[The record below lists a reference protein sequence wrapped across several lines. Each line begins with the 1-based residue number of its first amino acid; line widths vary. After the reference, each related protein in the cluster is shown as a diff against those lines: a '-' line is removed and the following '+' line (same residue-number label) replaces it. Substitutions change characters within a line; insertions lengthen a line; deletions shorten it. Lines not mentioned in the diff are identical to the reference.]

1 MLYFNEPE
9 RALLMSS
16 DIVLKVKGI
25 SKAFRIYKS
34 PLDRI
39 FHLFNYRNKN
49 ISEFQSLENVS
60 FETKK
65 GETVGIVGPN
75 GSGKS
80 TLLQIVAGT
89 MESTSGEV
97 EHTGRV
103 SALLEL
109 GSGFNPQFTGAENIY
124 LNGSLYGLSKVEIDH
139 VYNDIVEFS
148 GLGDY
153 IQQPVR
159 NYSSGMYVRLGFA
172 IATSVK
178 PDLLIVDEALAV
190 GDIRFQKK
198 CYRRIDRL
206 KEEGVTILFVS
217 HATEAIL
224 NHCDRAIY
232 LKAGKVIKDGSPR
245 SIVNMYLDDV
255 LGTGRLS
262 AKAGEKAVSKEDAW
276 LNKRSYNPYEDRWG
290 DGRAKLQDYTL
301 SVNGVIEP
309 EVIYPKDEI
318 LLECNIEY
326 IGEVANPVYGL
337 DIRTVEG
344 IRVFGTNSKL
354 QGCDIESKSKGNS
367 VTVRYKIP
375 MMLTGGDYFISIG
388 VADLNKSGHADP
400 VERRYDM
407 LHIKL
412 FEYEQSYGFSLLDAS
427 IMEENNQPMES
438 STNG

>member
-1 MLYFNEPE
+1 
-9 RALLMSS
+9 MSS
-16 DIVLKVKGI
+16 DLVLKVDSI

-49 ISEFQSLENVS
+49 ISEFQALENVS

-89 MESTSGEV
+89 MESSSGRV
-97 EHTGRV
+97 IHSGRV

-124 LNGSLYGLSKVEIDH
+124 LNGALYGLSKVEIDH
-139 VYNDIVEFS
+139 VYDEIVEFS
-148 GLGDY
+148 GLGEY
-153 IQQPVR
+153 IHQPVR

-198 CYRRIDRL
+198 CYRRIDKL
-206 KEEGVTILFVS
+206 KEEGVSILFVS

-232 LKAGKVIKDGSPR
+232 LKSGRVIKDGRPR
-245 SIVNMYLDDV
+245 NIVNMYLDDV
-255 LGTGRLS
+255 VGTGRLS
-262 AKAGEKAVSKEDAW
+262 AQENKKVVCENSDWINKAF
-276 LNKRSYNPYEDRWG
+276 YNPYEDRWG
-290 DGRAKLQDYTL
+290 DGRAKIIDYKL
-301 SVNGVIEP
+301 SVKGVSEP
-309 EVIYPKDEI
+309 EVIYPKDI
-318 LLECNIEY
+318 ITLECEVEY
-326 IGEVANPVYGL
+326 LDYVHSPVYGL

-344 IRVFGTNSKL
+344 IRVFGTNTQL
-354 QGCDIESKSKGNS
+354 QGVQVKAKEKGDF
-367 VTVRYKIP
+367 VIVYFHIP

-388 VADLNKSGHADP
+388 IADLNKNGYAEP

-412 FEYEQSYGFSLLDAS
+412 FEYEQSYGFSLLNVN
-427 IMEENNQPMES
+427 ICEEPHDKIS
-438 STNG
+438 K